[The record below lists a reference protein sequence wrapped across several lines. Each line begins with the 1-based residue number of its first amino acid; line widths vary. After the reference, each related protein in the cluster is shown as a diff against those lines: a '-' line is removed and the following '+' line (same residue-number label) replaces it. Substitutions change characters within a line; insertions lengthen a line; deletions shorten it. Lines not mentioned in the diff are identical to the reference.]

1 MSGSV
6 VRFTVAAD
14 HDAERIAAI
23 LEALGYS
30 AERVDGEH
38 GPKATAYRIKRKAAL
53 WRLSERET
61 EILEMTAAGLTLAE
75 IAARLEVSKP
85 TAKWHTHNLL
95 AKADCPNREALLCR
109 LLVDKVES

>member
-1 MSGSV
+1 MTGSK
-6 VRFTVAAD
+6 VRFTVAAV
-14 HDAERIAAI
+14 

-30 AERVDGEH
+30 PERVDGEH

-53 WRLSERET
+53 WRLTERET

-75 IAARLEVSKP
+75 IAERLEVSKP

-95 AKADCPNREALLCR
+95 AKADCQTRDALLCR
-109 LLVDKVES
+109 LLADEADA